1 MAIYEIPQDSKI
13 WIENELNKKYS
24 SDKAEEKYR
33 EIIELYEKFL
43 NDALTI
49 GGKDNPMSK
58 NFYGALSAFAY
69 YECMNR
75 NMSSEE
81 ITNMYFQID
90 IVFRMPQFQGQTQGA
105 QHTGL
110 EIAGGNKLTAG
121 PADTGHKQIST
132 QFGGFQGFHGQSCE

>member
-24 SDKAEEKYR
+24 SDKAKEKYR
-33 EIIELYEKFL
+33 EIIELYEKFS
-43 NDALTI
+43 NDAPTI

-81 ITNMYFQID
+81 ITDMCFGMMIGD
-90 IVFRMPQFQGQTQGA
+90 KKGGQLSKFIT
-105 QHTGL
+105 
-110 EIAGGNKLTAG
+110 K
-121 PADTGHKQIST
+121 
-132 QFGGFQGFHGQSCE
+132 